1 MTTQVVVPLLAAALG
16 AIGGWLSS
24 YVLKRRDDR
33 LLGRAV
39 ARRLELE
46 LEWAEALM
54 RTVLPGPSG
63 DAGEHARPAAPRG
76 DVTGRPAS
84 AAPPGGRAVD
94 SRLQAEESRDAQ
106 VSEALSIGDPID
118 DWGEQHDWR
127 IATWDDVEARNRLA
141 MRLGDNDSWDSAS
154 RCVMRLDNLQRWV
167 ALARKD
173 ATRYPWPTVR
183 TVANVVEQVARTRAD
198 LRRTEG
204 DTYRRRLVLSALAG
218 SLVLAVIAAA
228 AVWEA
233 TDEDLSARTVAR
245 QLRDTLEGESIVNC
259 SARADANARWD
270 CTVAYDGCGPDDP
283 PTGTRCDSRM
293 VRSEE
298 YWILTTDP
306 ERRCT
311 SARVQRVWRT
321 GYTRPEKATEHATT
335 PARLL
340 GDGCRRD

>member
-1 MTTQVVVPLLAAALG
+1 VTTQVVVPLLAAALG

-63 DAGEHARPAAPRG
+63 DAGEHARPAALPG
-76 DVTGRPAS
+76 DVTRPPAS
-84 AAPPGGRAVD
+84 DSPRGRRAVD
-94 SRLQAEESRDAQ
+94 SGLQAEAIRDAQ
-106 VSEALSIGDPID
+106 VAHALSIGDPIE

-173 ATRYPWPTVR
+173 ATTYPWPAVR
-183 TVANVVEQVARTRAD
+183 AVASVVEQVARTRAD

-204 DTYRRRLVLSALAG
+204 ATHRRRLVLSALAG
-218 SLVLAVIAAA
+218 SLVLAVIAAT

-233 TDEDLSARTVAR
+233 TDEDLSARTVAQ

-259 SARADANARWD
+259 SARASARWD
-270 CTVAYDGCGPDDP
+270 CTVAYDGCGPDAS
-283 PTGTRCDSRM
+283 PTGAHCDSRM

-298 YWILTTDP
+298 HWILTTDP

-321 GYTRPEKATEHATT
+321 GDTRPEKPAEHTTT

-340 GDGCRRD
+340 GDGCTRD